1 MAEWVATNIS
11 ISERAAGWRL
21 FTIGQALI
29 GAIRLPFV
37 LRLSLNQPVSLRF
50 IFLFF
55 LFFIFFSSLS
65 AHFIAQLSCAGS
77 QLQQILL
84 KNRPCSNTGAPG
96 LFPGAAARPDGA
108 RGWRNQR
115 PPRPVYFIIH
125 CIAKLRNI
133 FPPNELETSYI

>member
-29 GAIRLPFV
+29 GAIRLAFV

-50 IFLFF
+50 ILFIYLFF
-55 LFFIFFSSLS
+55 LS

-84 KNRPCSNTGAPG
+84 KRPCSNTGRRGCSPELQHGRMEREAGGIKGLPG
-96 LFPGAAARPDGA
+96 L
-108 RGWRNQR
+108 
-115 PPRPVYFIIH
+115 
-125 CIAKLRNI
+125 CIL
-133 FPPNELETSYI
+133 